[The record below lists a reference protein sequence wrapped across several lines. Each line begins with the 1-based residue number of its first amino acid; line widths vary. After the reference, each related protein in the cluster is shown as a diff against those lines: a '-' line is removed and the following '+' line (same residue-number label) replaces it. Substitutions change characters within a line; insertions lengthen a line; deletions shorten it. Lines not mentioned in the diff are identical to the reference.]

1 VFTTLKSYIVLYSS
15 KFKPVDFLTNNTFFH
30 CSNFWPYQNVN
41 TDSLVKVQYL
51 KGEVQLQNPKR
62 CVIYLN
68 IGLYMILKLW
78 THVYLQYSLVEC
90 GNFFM
95 HF

>member
-1 VFTTLKSYIVLYSS
+1 MFTTLKSYIVLYSS

-62 CVIYLN
+62 CVW
-68 IGLYMILKLW
+68 IL
-78 THVYLQYSLVEC
+78 TVDNSLPLKIQTNKKKKIFES
-90 GNFFM
+90 F
-95 HF
+95 